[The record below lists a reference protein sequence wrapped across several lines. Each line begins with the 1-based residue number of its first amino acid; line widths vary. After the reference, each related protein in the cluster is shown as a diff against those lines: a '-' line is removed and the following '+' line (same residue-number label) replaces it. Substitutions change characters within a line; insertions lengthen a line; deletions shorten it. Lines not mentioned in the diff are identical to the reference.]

1 MNFEYELA
9 SLKQRIAKAERSRD
23 AWRAAGVTGEE
34 HYLEAC
40 TTISALT
47 LQMDK
52 LYETA
57 PSMAARLPSPS
68 AGSRTEVDLGA
79 PGATWWT

>member
-1 MNFEYELA
+1 MVSSMNFEYELA

-23 AWRAAGVTGEE
+23 AWRAAGAKGEE

-47 LQMDK
+47 LQMEK
-52 LYETA
+52 LYEG
-57 PSMAARLPSPS
+57 PSSMAIRLPSPS
-68 AGSRTEVDLGA
+68 AGQR
-79 PGATWWT
+79 

>member
-1 MNFEYELA
+1 MVLSMNFEHDLA

-47 LQMDK
+47 LQMEK
-52 LYETA
+52 LCETP
-57 PSMAARLPSPS
+57 PSMADRLPSPS
-68 AGSRTEVDLGA
+68 AGYR
-79 PGATWWT
+79 

>member
-1 MNFEYELA
+1 MNFEHDLA

-23 AWRAAGVTGEE
+23 AWRAAGVAGEE

-52 LYETA
+52 LEADPNPCPPQA
-57 PSMAARLPSPS
+57 PNR
-68 AGSRTEVDLGA
+68 
-79 PGATWWT
+79 

>member
-1 MNFEYELA
+1 MVSSMNFEHDLT

-23 AWRAAGVTGEE
+23 AWRAAGVAGEE

-52 LYETA
+52 LYETP
-57 PSMAARLPSPS
+57 PSAAERLPSPS
-68 AGSRTEVDLGA
+68 AGYR
-79 PGATWWT
+79 

>member
-1 MNFEYELA
+1 MNLEYRLA
-9 SLKQRIAKAERSRD
+9 SLKQRIAKAERARD
-23 AWRAAGVTGEE
+23 AWRAAGVSGEE

-52 LYETA
+52 LYEAT
-57 PSMAARLPSPS
+57 PSMDARLPSPT
-68 AGSRTEVDLGA
+68 AGYR
-79 PGATWWT
+79 

>member
-1 MNFEYELA
+1 MNPSHELA
-9 SLKQRIAKAERSRD
+9 SLKQRIANAERSRD
-23 AWRAAGVTGEE
+23 AWRAAGLAGEE

-52 LYETA
+52 LHETLPRKAA
-57 PSMAARLPSPS
+57 PLPGPN
-68 AGSRTEVDLGA
+68 GDG
-79 PGATWWT
+79 G